1 MIDPR
6 ERGESGCRP
15 VVRGE
20 RPEHRR
26 PHWVRRAGKAR
37 SLTRG
42 TCRRCPSA
50 QASYAPVA
58 AFGRGA
64 GDSIDVGRPP
74 VIAAARG
81 PDHAPA
87 GPSLRNYGLCA
98 RQCLRR
104 PRSSVEILYTTPTS
118 DILLMILNCLFSWLA
133 TCFVSV
139 GTLTFSGGTSMK
151 LRNVI
156 AAVAFALTCAPALAD
171 PATVTFSVIA
181 GAWTD
186 PAPPPS
192 GVPNSGIVITNAPSP
207 GTSQIR
213 WGDPYSPP
221 GLQSGYDFT
230 PAGGGT
236 VAFNF
241 NVPGS
246 SAPGLLGVFNHLN
259 FPIFDPQY
267 LDSVTL
273 NVSAHIILTDASGN
287 HDLGV
292 LNFVFDFT
300 HDETP
305 NGGIPG
311 GPFSGTC
318 PYGPANG
325 TGININ
331 GCADRVTVT
340 SNAAS
345 QVFNIDGVLL
355 HARHSRIFAGW
366 WRHNLESVPDGRE
379 SEQRGRPLRHREGRR
394 EPDPGAGYPGTRRAG
409 ASCGRVHS
417 EEVDQLVL
425 SRSIALRRR
434 ASSTGPS
441 ERSDP
446 FSLR

>member
-1 MIDPR
+1 
-6 ERGESGCRP
+6 
-15 VVRGE
+15 
-20 RPEHRR
+20 
-26 PHWVRRAGKAR
+26 
-37 SLTRG
+37 
-42 TCRRCPSA
+42 
-50 QASYAPVA
+50 
-58 AFGRGA
+58 
-64 GDSIDVGRPP
+64 
-74 VIAAARG
+74 
-81 PDHAPA
+81 
-87 GPSLRNYGLCA
+87 
-98 RQCLRR
+98 
-104 PRSSVEILYTTPTS
+104 
-118 DILLMILNCLFSWLA
+118 
-133 TCFVSV
+133 
-139 GTLTFSGGTSMK
+139 MK

-267 LDSVTL
+267 LQSVTL

-325 TGININ
+325 TGINSA

-345 QVFNIDGVLL
+345 QVFNIDGVLYTL
-355 HARHSRIFAGW
+355 DILGFSQDGGTTISNQFLTVENQNNVAGLYAIV
-366 WRHNLESVPDGRE
+366 RAVENQIPE
-379 SEQRGRPLRHREGRR
+379 
-394 EPDPGAGYPGTRRAG
+394 PGTLALVGLALLAVGFMRRK
-409 ASCGRVHS
+409 
-417 EEVDQLVL
+417 
-425 SRSIALRRR
+425 SI
-434 ASSTGPS
+434 S
-441 ERSDP
+441 
-446 FSLR
+446 